1 MSAHA
6 YGLSLLRRGPVPRL
20 VSIMAAMILAAVG
33 AQTAPVA
40 ARVTPIAGSRV
51 IYPASACA
59 QSTDPHSVTCDL
71 VDGPAA
77 PGRSALAGSAPA
89 GYTPDDL
96 RAAYHL
102 TERSGRV
109 VGGTIAIVDPFD
121 DPFAETDLAEYRA
134 FFNLPACTASG
145 CFRKVNQNGSSSPL
159 PAANLTWAKEVSVDL
174 DMVSAICPL
183 CHIVLVEANDI
194 QDKNMFAA
202 EDWATAHARFV
213 SNSWSNPEDSG
224 DAAFDPHLDRPG
236 VVITASNGDTG
247 TGPRYPA
254 TNSHVIAV
262 GGTSLTRSGSHFR
275 EVAWGRAGSGCSAFE
290 PKPAWQPPVA
300 GCANRAE
307 ADVSAVADPNHGVAV
322 FEGGW
327 LVEGGTSVAAPIIAA
342 TFALATPPRPGDYP
356 ASYLYSHAS
365 WLRDVTSG
373 SSNGGCGAP
382 ICKPGIGWD
391 GPTGLGTP
399 NTVAAFAWYDPLQS
413 NPPDQTGQVG
423 IPISVNLA
431 AFASGGIPPYH
442 WFASV
447 TPTQLLPPGLTLDG
461 STGLIS
467 GTPTSPGTYT
477 SCYEMVDSSAHGNRV
492 DDCMTW
498 VINNVT
504 VTVPNIVGDALPAAQ
519 GALGSVGLSLG
530 TETDKGTTS
539 CDLVGSIGSQNP
551 AAGSVVSKG
560 SSVDF
565 TMWVLKPGSHCQ

>member
-33 AQTAPVA
+33 AQTAPA
-40 ARVTPIAGSRV
+40 AAQVPPIAGSRV
-51 IYPASACA
+51 VYPAAACA
-59 QSTDPHSVTCDL
+59 QSTDPHRVTCDL

-77 PGRSALAGSAPA
+77 PGLPALAGSAPA
-89 GYTPDDL
+89 GYTPANL
-96 RAAYHL
+96 QAAYHL

-109 VGGTIAIVDPFD
+109 IGGSIAIVDPFD
-121 DPFAETDLAEYRA
+121 DPFAESDLAQYRA
-134 FFNLPACTASG
+134 FFNLPACTAASG

-159 PAANLTWAKEVSVDL
+159 PALNPAWVKEVSVDL

-183 CHIVLVEANDI
+183 CHIVLVEANDN
-194 QDKNMFAA
+194 QDHNMFAA

-213 SNSWSNPEDSG
+213 SNSWSNPEDPG
-224 DAAFDPHLDRPG
+224 DETFDPHLDRPG

-262 GGTSLTRSGSHFR
+262 GGTSLTTSGGHFT
-275 EVAWGRAGSGCSAFE
+275 EAAWGRAGSGCSAFE

-307 ADVSAVADPNHGVAV
+307 ADVSAVADPSHGVAV
-322 FEGGW
+322 FDAGW
-327 LVEGGTSVAAPIIAA
+327 QVEGGTSVAAPIIAA

-356 ASYLYSHAS
+356 ASYLYSHTT

-382 ICKPGIGWD
+382 ICKPGTGWD

-399 NTVAAFAWYDPLQS
+399 NTVGAFAWYDPPQS

-423 IPISVNLA
+423 IPISVNLS

-442 WFASV
+442 WFASL
-447 TPTQLLPPGLTLDG
+447 TQLLPPGLTLNG

-539 CDLVGSIGSQNP
+539 CDLVGSVGSQNP

>member
-1 MSAHA
+1 
-6 YGLSLLRRGPVPRL
+6 
-20 VSIMAAMILAAVG
+20 
-33 AQTAPVA
+33 
-40 ARVTPIAGSRV
+40 
-51 IYPASACA
+51 
-59 QSTDPHSVTCDL
+59 VTCDL

-77 PGRSALAGSAPA
+77 AGSSALAGSAPA
-89 GYTPDDL
+89 GYTPADL
-96 RAAYHL
+96 QAAYHL

-109 VGGTIAIVDPFD
+109 IGGLIAIVDPFD
-121 DPFAETDLAEYRA
+121 DPFAESDLAQYRA
-134 FFNLPACTASG
+134 FFNLPACTAASG
-145 CFRKVNQNGSSSPL
+145 CFRKVNQNGSPSPL
-159 PAANLTWAKEVSVDL
+159 PAANKDWFKEVSVDL

-183 CHIVLVEANDI
+183 CHIVLVEANDK
-194 QDKNMFAA
+194 QDTNMFAA

-213 SNSWSNPEDSG
+213 SNSWSNPEDPG

-262 GGTSLTRSGSHFR
+262 GGTSLTTSGGHFT
-275 EVAWGRAGSGCSAFE
+275 EAAWGRAGSGCSAFE

-322 FEGGW
+322 FDGGW
-327 LVEGGTSVAAPIIAA
+327 VLEGGTSVAAPIIAA

-356 ASYLYSHAS
+356 ASYLYSHTT
-365 WLRDVTSG
+365 WLNDVTSG

-382 ICKPGIGWD
+382 ICKPGTGWD

-399 NTVAAFAWYDPLQS
+399 NTVGAFAWYDPPQS
-413 NPPDQTGQVG
+413 SPPDQTGQIGV
-423 IPISVNLA
+423 PISVNLA

-442 WFASV
+442 WFASL
-447 TPTQLLPPGLTLDG
+447 TQLLPPGLTLDG

-477 SCYEMVDSSAHGNRV
+477 SCYEMLDSSAHGNIV

-519 GALGSVGLSLG
+519 GALGSAGLSLG